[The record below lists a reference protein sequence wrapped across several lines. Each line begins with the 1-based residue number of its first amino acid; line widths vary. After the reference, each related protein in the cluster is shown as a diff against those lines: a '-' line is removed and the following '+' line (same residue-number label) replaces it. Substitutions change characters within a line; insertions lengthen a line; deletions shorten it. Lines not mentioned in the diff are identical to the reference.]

1 VCFESTKDCT
11 QALAGGDPCGKSRAA
26 VAWDSIASA
35 CPRQV
40 LVDEA
45 GRVTAKKGE
54 EAPSRPGNFLQRVSA
69 SMLPGRPDNA

>member
-1 VCFESTKDCT
+1 MRQVTCC
-11 QALAGGDPCGKSRAA
+11 CSRPRLNHEHLL
-26 VAWDSIASA
+26 
-35 CPRQV
+35 PRQV